1 MANTHGKNFRS
12 GFSSNRGRGRFPRS
26 GGRNPRYCDHYHRT
40 NHTSDSCWIKHGVP
54 QGSNL
59 HTKVQ
64 PPPSKPS
71 AHASMVGIVSST
83 ADLRAG
89 KDDKAEAQF
98 GFSKE
103 QYALLTLIQQ
113 SPNDS
118 SSTTTVVHQCTT
130 KPIGF
135 VFPFSSWS
143 LDSGATDHICP
154 FKYLFQNLK
163 PISPISIQ
171 LSNQNSVIAK
181 FSGTIVLDNLILHN
195 TLFVPEFSVQLIF
208 YSKIA

>member
-71 AHASMVGIVSST
+71 AHASMVDIVSST

-98 GFSKE
+98 GFSRK
-103 QYALLTLIQQ
+103 QYEALLALI
-113 SPNDS
+113 
-118 SSTTTVVHQCTT
+118 
-130 KPIGF
+130 
-135 VFPFSSWS
+135 
-143 LDSGATDHICP
+143 
-154 FKYLFQNLK
+154 
-163 PISPISIQ
+163 
-171 LSNQNSVIAK
+171 
-181 FSGTIVLDNLILHN
+181 
-195 TLFVPEFSVQLIF
+195 
-208 YSKIA
+208 